1 MKVPDS
7 EDAIEVLRRALPLI
21 AEVAGGVLMVTDG
34 EGRCLHAVD
43 FDGDPRPDLVGQV
56 NATCRDAAAQGKPIG
71 TVSGEINYRF
81 FAVPIGGYVLGA
93 SNERRADRQSR
104 LFETLKETLP
114 LIATVA
120 GGEAVLFDHG
130 GRRLLSANPRMK
142 AASPGTGEVSESCL
156 KVMRSGKP
164 DISPS
169 TTEIGAT
176 AVRIPICSAFG
187 FGFNNAESTRQ
198 RAKLLSQVRR
208 ERAAKYSWDDVV
220 GIDGALKGPFEA
232 ARRAAATRSPVI
244 VYGESGTGKELFA
257 QAIHNSSP
265 RSGKPFIAINCAALP
280 ETLVEATFFGYLEGA
295 FTGAR
300 RGGQKGLFEQ
310 ADGGT
315 LLLDEVS
322 EMPLEFQ
329 AKLLRALQ
337 EREVTR
343 IGGGTPIAV
352 DVRVICTSNTD
363 LAQCVADGAWRAD
376 LFYRLNVVDIHLPP
390 LRAHKQDIPVL
401 VEAIRAKLSDRDG
414 RTLAPVPAPVVE
426 SLKSHDWPGNVR
438 ELQNVLDRAYN
449 LAGGGPIAIPH
460 LPVSLAARAQA
471 ARPTVSAE
479 PGTTLST
486 LLSAT
491 ERQLLL
497 DTLERC
503 DGNRTRAAR
512 ELGISV
518 TTLWRRLRKAGG
530 AVGRPVSH

>member
-1 MKVPDS
+1 MADGKEGV
-7 EDAIEVLRRALPLI
+7 EVLRRALPLI
-21 AEVAGGVLMVTDG
+21 SDVAGGVAMVTDG
-34 EGRCLHAVD
+34 EGCCLHAVD
-43 FDGDPRPDLVGQV
+43 FDGDPRPDLIGQV
-56 NATCRDAAAQGKPIG
+56 NATCRDAAAKGKPIG
-71 TVSGEINYRF
+71 AVSGEFNHRF
-81 FAVPIGGYVLGA
+81 FAIPIGGCVLAA

-130 GRRLLSANPRMK
+130 GRRLLAANPRMK
-142 AASPGTGEVSESCL
+142 EASPGTGEVSESCL

-176 AVRIPICSAFG
+176 AVRIPICAAFG
-187 FGFNNAESTRQ
+187 FGFNNAESIRQ

-220 GIDGALKGPFEA
+220 GIAGALRAPFDA

-244 VYGESGTGKELFA
+244 IYGESGTGKELFA

-265 RSGKPFIAINCAALP
+265 RADKPFVAINCAALP
-280 ETLVEATFFGYLEGA
+280 ETLVETTFFGYLEGA

-329 AKLLRALQ
+329 AKLLRTLQ
-337 EREVTR
+337 EREVTP
-343 IGGGTPIAV
+343 IGGARPVAV
-352 DVRVICTSNTD
+352 DVRVICTSNRD
-363 LAQCVADGAWRAD
+363 LAQCVADGTWRPD

-390 LRAHKQDIPVL
+390 LRAHKEDIPVL

-414 RTLAPVPAPVVE
+414 RTLAPIPAPVVE
-426 SLKSHDWPGNVR
+426 SLKGYDWPGNAR

-449 LAGGGPIAIPH
+449 LAGDEPIAIPH
-460 LPVSLAARAQA
+460 LPVFLAARAQA
-471 ARPTVSAE
+471 APAGASGEADTR
-479 PGTTLST
+479 LST

-497 DTLERC
+497 GTLERC
-503 DGNRTRAAR
+503 NGNRTRAAK

-518 TTLWRRLRKAGG
+518 TTLWRRLRKIERAGG
-530 AVGRPVSH
+530 RPAPH

>member
-1 MKVPDS
+1 MREGGDQL
-7 EDAIEVLRRALPLI
+7 EVLRRALPLI
-21 AEVAGGVLMVTDG
+21 AEVAGGVSMVTDG
-34 EGRCLHAVD
+34 DGRCLHAVD

-56 NATCRDAAAQGKPIG
+56 NATCREAAAQGRPIG
-71 TVSGEINYRF
+71 TVSGEINHRF
-81 FAVPIGGYVLGA
+81 FAVPIGAHVLGA

-130 GRRLLSANPRMK
+130 GRRLLTANPRMK
-142 AASPGTGEVSESCL
+142 EASPGTGEVSQSCL
-156 KVMRSGKP
+156 RVMRSGKP

-169 TTEIGAT
+169 LTEIGAT

-220 GIDGALKGPFEA
+220 GIDAALKAPFEA

-244 VYGESGTGKELFA
+244 IYGESGTGKELFA

-265 RSGKPFIAINCAALP
+265 RSDKPFVAINCAALP
-280 ETLVEATFFGYLEGA
+280 ETLVESTFFGYVEGA

-329 AKLLRALQ
+329 AKLLRTLQ

-343 IGGGTPIAV
+343 IGGAKPIAV
-352 DVRVICTSNTD
+352 DVRVICTSNRD
-363 LAQCVADGAWRAD
+363 LARCVAEGAWRAD

-390 LRAHKQDIPVL
+390 LRDHKEDIPVL
-401 VEAIRAKLSDRDG
+401 VETIRAKLSDRDG
-414 RTLAPVPAPVVE
+414 RTLAPVPEPVVE
-426 SLKSHDWPGNVR
+426 SLRTYDWPGNVR

-449 LAGGGPIAIPH
+449 LAGDGPIAAQH
-460 LPVSLAARAQA
+460 LPVSLIARAPQRGPAAPAQA
-471 ARPTVSAE
+471 DTS
-479 PGTTLST
+479 LST

-497 DTLERC
+497 DTLQRC
-503 DGNRTRAAR
+503 NGNRTRAAK

-518 TTLWRRLRKAGG
+518 TTLWRRLRKAEG
-530 AVGRPVSH
+530 APGRPTSP

>member
-1 MKVPDS
+1 
-7 EDAIEVLRRALPLI
+7 
-21 AEVAGGVLMVTDG
+21 
-34 EGRCLHAVD
+34 
-43 FDGDPRPDLVGQV
+43 
-56 NATCRDAAAQGKPIG
+56 
-71 TVSGEINYRF
+71 
-81 FAVPIGGYVLGA
+81 
-93 SNERRADRQSR
+93 
-104 LFETLKETLP
+104 
-114 LIATVA
+114 
-120 GGEAVLFDHG
+120 
-130 GRRLLSANPRMK
+130 
-142 AASPGTGEVSESCL
+142 
-156 KVMRSGKP
+156 MRSGKP

-176 AVRIPICSAFG
+176 AVRIPICAAFG

-265 RSGKPFIAINCAALP
+265 RSDKPFIAINCAALP

-322 EMPLEFQ
+322 EMSLESQ
-329 AKLLRALQ
+329 AKLLRTLQ

-343 IGGGTPIAV
+343 IGGGTPVAV
-352 DVRVICTSNTD
+352 DVRIICTSNRD

-390 LRAHKQDIPVL
+390 LRAHKEDIPVL

-414 RTLAPVPAPVVE
+414 RTLAPVPAAVVE
-426 SLKSHDWPGNVR
+426 SLKGHDWPGNVR

-449 LAGGGPIAIPH
+449 LAGDGPIAVPH
-460 LPVSLAARAQA
+460 LPVSLTASLTARAQA
-471 ARPTVSAE
+471 AHPAASAA
-479 PGTTLST
+479 PDTRLST

-497 DTLERC
+497 DTLKRC
-503 DGNRTRAAR
+503 NGNRTRAAR

-518 TTLWRRLRKAGG
+518 TTLWRRLRKIEG
-530 AVGRPVSH
+530 APGQAAQV

>member
-1 MKVPDS
+1 MRNG
-7 EDAIEVLRRALPLI
+7 EDMIEVLRRALPLI
-21 AEVAGGVLMVTDG
+21 AEVAGGVSMVTDG
-34 EGRCLHAVD
+34 DGRCLHAVD
-43 FDGDPRPDLVGQV
+43 FDGDPRPDLIGQV
-56 NATCRDAAAQGKPIG
+56 NATCRDAAAKANPIG

-81 FAVPIGGYVLGA
+81 FAVPIGAYVLGA

-120 GGEAVLFDHG
+120 GGEAVLFDRA

-142 AASPGTGEVSESCL
+142 EASPGTGEVSQSCL
-156 KVMRSGKP
+156 GVMRSGKP
-164 DISPS
+164 DISGS
-169 TTEIGAT
+169 LTEIGAT

-208 ERAAKYSWDDVV
+208 DRTAKYGWDDVV
-220 GIDGALKGPFEA
+220 GIDGALRAPYESA
-232 ARRAAATRSPVI
+232 HRAAATRSPVI
-244 VYGESGTGKELFA
+244 IYGESGTGKELFA

-265 RSGKPFIAINCAALP
+265 RADKPFVAINCAALP
-280 ETLVEATFFGYLEGA
+280 EALVESTFFGYLEGA

-329 AKLLRALQ
+329 AKLLRTLQ

-343 IGGGTPIAV
+343 IGASQPIPV
-352 DVRVICTSNTD
+352 DVRIICTSNRD
-363 LAQCVADGAWRAD
+363 LGACVAEGTWRAD

-390 LRAHKQDIPVL
+390 LRIHKEDIPVL
-401 VEAIRAKLSDRDG
+401 VESVRAKLSDRDG
-414 RTLAPVPAPVVE
+414 RALAPVPEPVVDA
-426 SLKSHDWPGNVR
+426 LHGYDWPGNVR

-449 LAGGGPIAIPH
+449 LAGDGPIGPQH
-460 LPVSLAARAQA
+460 LPVSLAATPQPGVAAPAA
-471 ARPTVSAE
+471 ARK
-479 PGTTLST
+479 TLST

-491 ERQLLL
+491 ERQVLL

-503 DGNRTRAAR
+503 HGNRTRAAK

-518 TTLWRRLRKAGG
+518 TTLWRRLRKAGD
-530 AVGRPVSH
+530 AAGRPISH